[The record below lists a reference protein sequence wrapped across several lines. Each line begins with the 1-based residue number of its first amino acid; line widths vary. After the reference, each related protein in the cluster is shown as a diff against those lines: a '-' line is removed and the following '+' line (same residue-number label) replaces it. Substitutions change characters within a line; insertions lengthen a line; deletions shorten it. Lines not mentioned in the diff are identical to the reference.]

1 MDILDLRYFIA
12 AYDTGSYARAAD
24 KLFVS
29 RQALRQK
36 LQRLEE
42 EIGSPLFVPGTK
54 KLEPTELG
62 HGLYPEACALVTQFQ
77 SLELNLRSRSQQRKV
92 ELSIA
97 LGQGVFSVISSEIL
111 LDFQQL
117 HPEIL
122 LHFSNASDMDIVA
135 DVRAGRLDFG
145 IIGAYKDL
153 LVDLDSI
160 RIQSSPRMHVQVSI
174 DNPLSQQDELEM
186 ADLKGQPFISSAA
199 QSHSQ
204 IFTIKECQT
213 LGFVPDFRFY
223 NLDVSA
229 TRAIAIR
236 CKGILW
242 SFPPGYPEHTHP
254 KFKILPLK
262 FSDPS
267 WGTYI
272 ISQPGKKIT
281 SAAQLLIQYLQE
293 HVHDV

>member
-12 AYDTGSYARAAD
+12 AYDTGSFARAAD

-42 EIGSPLFVPGTK
+42 ELASPLFVAGTK
-54 KLEPTELG
+54 RLEPTDLARS
-62 HGLYPEACALVTQFQ
+62 LYPEACAVATQFH
-77 SLELNLRSRSQQRKV
+77 SLELKLKNRSGLRQTQ
-92 ELSIA
+92 LTIA
-97 LGQGVFSVISSEIL
+97 LGQGVFSVIPSEIL

-145 IIGAYKDL
+145 IIGAYADL
-153 LVDLDSI
+153 LQDLDAI
-160 RIQSSPRMHVQVSI
+160 RIQSSPRMHLHVSV
-174 DNPLSQQDELEM
+174 DNPLSQREELEM
-186 ADLKGQPFISSAA
+186 ADLKGQPFISTGP
-199 QSHSQ
+199 QSHSSA
-204 IFTIKECQT
+204 FAVKECQT

-223 NLDVSA
+223 NLDSHA
-229 TRAIAIR
+229 TQAITIR
-236 CKGILW
+236 SKGITW
-242 SFPPGYPEHTHP
+242 SFPPGRPEHEHP
-254 KFKILPLK
+254 KLKTIPLK

-272 ISQPGKKIT
+272 IHQPGQRL
-281 SAAQLLIQYLQE
+281 SLAAQTLISYLQE
-293 HVHDV
+293 HVQNV